1 MPRET
6 RHLGLRG
13 CWFMQSISGAQLLP
27 STPLPSGKN
36 GQIEKNSPTVARC
49 SQRSLAKL
57 KNAEEKAGDKRTIIR
72 RNSVQGAGFVS
83 YQAVILPK
91 LSDRDVQ
98 NPNAGDSL
106 RKIYGNAEATQIQ
119 DILNR
124 AIRNR
129 QQIFLN
135 YRADLSKPK
144 PTVSSSN

>member
-1 MPRET
+1 M
-6 RHLGLRG
+6 
-13 CWFMQSISGAQLLP
+13 
-27 STPLPSGKN
+27 
-36 GQIEKNSPTVARC
+36 
-49 SQRSLAKL
+49 
-57 KNAEEKAGDKRTIIR
+57 
-72 RNSVQGAGFVS
+72 QGAGFVS

-129 QQIFLN
+129 QQRDRSHFSLVVILICARRIGCGRHLDRPCTGCASVAN
-135 YRADLSKPK
+135 QIVDGPARGNAHG
-144 PTVSSSN
+144 